1 MSDEPTMEVHDP
13 AGVSLATHPKYP
25 LFKHVAPLPN
35 VSLMD
40 SIGAATLENFYIV
53 GESWAATVSR
63 FLGAGETALDI
74 GCGCGRTARFL
85 MLRPDIRYVGFDV
98 FKPAIDWANL
108 HLVPL
113 APGRLS
119 FEHFDAYS
127 AHYNPRGP
135 MKATEVRFP
144 VDDGTIDVAFAASL
158 FTHLLEPDAVHYL
171 AESARSLRSGGVLV
185 ASTHTEPKPGERFS
199 GREDRIDIA
208 PDYFVAMAGRAGLRV
223 REDLG
228 LICGQ
233 DTIAFERY

>member
-1 MSDEPTMEVHDP
+1 MKEPTMEVHDP
-13 AGVSLATHPKYP
+13 AGVSLDTHPRYP

-35 VSLMD
+35 TSLMD

-63 FLGAGETALDI
+63 FLGAGETVLDI

-98 FKPAIDWANL
+98 FKPAIDWANK

-113 APGRLS
+113 APGRMA

-127 AHYNPRGP
+127 AHYNPRGAQ
-135 MKATEVRFP
+135 KAVDVRFP
-144 VDDGTIDVAFAASL
+144 VESGSMDAAFAASL

-171 AESARSLRSGGVLV
+171 EESARSLRKGGVLV
-185 ASTHTEPKPGERFS
+185 ASIHTEPKPGERFS
-199 GREDRIDIA
+199 GREDRIDIDPA
-208 PDYFVAMAGRAGLRV
+208 YFTSMAERAGLRV

-233 DTIAFERY
+233 DTFAFERY

>member
-1 MSDEPTMEVHDP
+1 MEVHDP
-13 AGVSLATHPKYP
+13 AGVSLETHPKYP

-35 VSLMD
+35 TSLMD

-63 FLGAGETALDI
+63 FLGAGETVLDI

-98 FKPAIDWANL
+98 FKPATEWADK

-113 APGRLS
+113 APGRLR

-127 AHYNPRGP
+127 AHYNPRGAK
-135 MKATEVRFP
+135 KAIDIRFP
-144 VDDGTIDVAFAASL
+144 VDDGTVDVAFAASL

-171 AESARSLRSGGVLV
+171 EESARCLRRGGVLV
-185 ASTHTEPKPGERFS
+185 ASIHTEPKSGERFS
-199 GREDRIDIA
+199 GREDRIDIE
-208 PDYFVAMAGRAGLRV
+208 PGYFVALADSAGMRV

-233 DTIAFERY
+233 DTIAFERR

>member
-1 MSDEPTMEVHDP
+1 MEVHDP
-13 AGVSLATHPKYP
+13 TGVGLETHPKYP

-35 VSLMD
+35 TSLMD

-63 FLGAGETALDI
+63 FLGAGETVLDI

-98 FKPAIDWANL
+98 FKPAIDWANK

-113 APGRLS
+113 APDRLR

-127 AHYNPRGP
+127 AHYNPRG
-135 MKATEVRFP
+135 ALQAADVRFP
-144 VDDGTIDVAFAASL
+144 VSDGSIDVAFAASL
-158 FTHLLEPDAVHYL
+158 FTHLLEPDAIHYL
-171 AESARSLRSGGVLV
+171 AEAARSLRRGGVLV
-185 ASTHTEPKPGERFS
+185 ASIHTEPAPGQRFS
-199 GREDRIDIA
+199 GREDRIDIEPA
-208 PDYFVAMAGRAGLRV
+208 YFVSLAERAGLRV

-233 DTIAFERY
+233 DTLAFERY

>member
-1 MSDEPTMEVHDP
+1 MEVHDP
-13 AGVSLATHPKYP
+13 AGVGLETHPKYP

-35 VSLMD
+35 TSLMD

-63 FLGAGETALDI
+63 FLGAGETVLDI

-98 FKPAIDWANL
+98 FKPAIDWADK

-113 APGRLS
+113 APDRLR

-127 AHYNPRGP
+127 AHYNPRGAQ
-135 MKATEVRFP
+135 KAVDIRFP
-144 VDDGTIDVAFAASL
+144 VADGAIDVAFAASL

-171 AESARSLRSGGVLV
+171 EESARSLRRGGVLV
-185 ASTHTEPKPGERFS
+185 ASIHTEPKAGERFS
-199 GREDRIDIA
+199 GREDRIDIDPA
-208 PDYFVAMAGRAGLRV
+208 YFTSMAERAGLRV

-233 DTIAFERY
+233 DTLAFTRY

>member
-1 MSDEPTMEVHDP
+1 MEVHDP
-13 AGVSLATHPKYP
+13 AGVSLDTHPSYP

-35 VSLMD
+35 TSLMD

-63 FLGAGETALDI
+63 FLGPGETALDI

-113 APGRLS
+113 APGRLR

-127 AHYNPRGP
+127 AHYNPRGTQ
-135 MKATEVRFP
+135 KAAEVRFP
-144 VDDGTIDVAFAASL
+144 VGDGAIDVAFAASL
-158 FTHLLEPDAVHYL
+158 FTHLLEADAVHYL
-171 AESARSLRSGGVLV
+171 QESARSLRRGGVLV
-185 ASTHTEPKPGERFS
+185 ASIHTEPRPGERFS
-199 GREDRIDIA
+199 GREDRIDIE
-208 PDYFVAMAGRAGLRV
+208 PGYFVAMAGRAGMRV